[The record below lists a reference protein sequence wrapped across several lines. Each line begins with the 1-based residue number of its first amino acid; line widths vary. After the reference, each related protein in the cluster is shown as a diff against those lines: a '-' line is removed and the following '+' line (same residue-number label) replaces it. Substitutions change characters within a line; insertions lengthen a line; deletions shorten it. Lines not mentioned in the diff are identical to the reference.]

1 MATKK
6 TLKLK
11 IDMVPQGSWGTSL
24 RNGMPRSRWDK
35 LRKQVHDQ
43 NGNKCQI
50 CDSTVKLNCHELWE
64 YDAKSNIQKLV
75 GLGTICNMCH
85 HVTHIGRSIQLDREG
100 HLDIDAVVNHFLKV
114 NGCDPA
120 TFKRHF
126 KKEWAVFIERSSHEW
141 QIDFGEYA
149 HLLNKNAS

>member
-1 MATKK
+1 MATQK

-11 IDMVPQGSWGTSL
+11 VDMVPQGSWGL
-24 RNGMPRSRWDK
+24 RNGMSRSKWDK
-35 LRKQVHDQ
+35 LRKQVHAQ
-43 NGNKCQI
+43 NGNKCQV
-50 CDSTVKLNCHELWE
+50 CGATEKPNCHELWE

-75 GLGTICNMCH
+75 GLGSICNMCH
-85 HVTHIGRSIQLDREG
+85 HVTHMGRSIQLDREG
-100 HLDIDAVVNHFLKV
+100 QLNIDAVVNHFLKV

-126 KKEWAVFIERSSHEW
+126 KKEWAVFLERSSHDW

-149 HLLNKNAS
+149 HLLKDNAS